1 MSGKTKLEPSRRRST
16 PVKASADDYK
26 ISTEYLESLSKIYQD
41 ILAVFPKVDP
51 RRYRGSGLAFQS
63 IYSALDGKYTLAEI
77 KLAAHELELGQA
89 VELRNSIF
97 LHPTD
102 LGEKLIAAL
111 TGTEADS
118 LVVEKFLPPPRA

>member
-89 VELRNSIF
+89 VECLRILSQRHSGRIQWQ
-97 LHPTD
+97 LRR
-102 LGEKLIAAL
+102 
-111 TGTEADS
+111 
-118 LVVEKFLPPPRA
+118 PRGGVH